1 MPLYRL
7 PPPGELVEADSA
19 RQEGIH
25 LVLRGTKLVIG
36 QPREVVLRRLPSS
49 VTVELVDDGEN
60 VGLSGGPPWA

>member
-7 PPPGELVEADSA
+7 TPPGELVEADSA
-19 RQEGIH
+19 RQKGIH

-49 VTVELVDDGEN
+49 VTVELVDDGDD
-60 VGLSGGPPWA
+60 VGPAVVPPRT